1 MAGHQILLANLPNQ
15 SKDTLTSPYQKKS
28 KERKNR
34 PRKYPSTIKPASRPR
49 QKSLLE
55 VFVSNGFSLF
65 FRLMRPSSNDSQSDC
80 CVQRKATTERNGN
93 GIDGKERHGRDG
105 NGINGRQQ
113 KGRNKTKVSRSQIF
127 VALIFI
133 LLIRNR
139 CRNLVVQ
146 RKATT
151 EHKRNRT

>member
-1 MAGHQILLANLPNQ
+1 MW
-15 SKDTLTSPYQKKS
+15 
-28 KERKNR
+28 
-34 PRKYPSTIKPASRPR
+34 
-49 QKSLLE
+49 
-55 VFVSNGFSLF
+55 
-65 FRLMRPSSNDSQSDC
+65 PSSNDSQSDC
-80 CVQRKATTERNGN
+80 CVQRKATTEQNGN
-93 GIDGKERHGRDG
+93 GNRIDGKERHGRDG

-113 KGRNKTKVSRSQIF
+113 KGQYKTKVSRSQIF

-151 EHKRNRT
+151 EHERNRT